1 MTSTNNDVI
10 VLNYESE
17 YDLVLDFSGS
27 YDLPL
32 YPYIENDITIEGLT
46 LRSNLYGDELEP
58 CIMYLETDSEITP
71 YVIIL
76 NSSIMNQDDLLLT
89 DLDPYLLSEI
99 FKTNQENIRLA
110 LKTTCDLG
118 SIKSIITPNN
128 SDLVLSTDL
137 NQNIQLQVFVETAL
151 NEIGIQCNSFSL
163 TAISYLSVNNLLNFT
178 LKNSMRKNVF
188 LTVFLDSVEH
198 PLTSFDPYYLTDLDE
213 YLLSDIDYIDHAMKL
228 TNSQLYLDI
237 VYYLYSDNL
246 TIPIDIT
253 LGEIYQSSTIYI
265 VGNHTLHLTLTDIE
279 TYIQQYFS
287 EENFTMSL
295 NEDDISIY
303 IKEYAGL
310 ERNVLPLKT
319 GLDYKEFLMT
329 YDPYYLSELDNAML
343 IDLDG
348 ADNYI
353 HLETY
358 ITYDG
363 KLGIKT
369 GADLTIN
376 TSPDLYDTM
385 LLVDLDP
392 YTIDDLEQ
400 EIIS

>member
-99 FKTNQENIRLA
+99 FKTNQENIRLV
-110 LKTTCDLG
+110 LKTACDLG
-118 SIKSIITPNN
+118 SIKSIIMPNN
-128 SDLVLSTDL
+128 TDLVLSTEL
-137 NQNIQLQVFVETAL
+137 NQNIRLQTFVKTAL
-151 NEIGIQCNSFSL
+151 NEIGVQCNSFNL
-163 TAISYLSVNNLLNFT
+163 TAISYLSVYNLLNFT
-178 LKNSMRKNVF
+178 LKNSMRKNVL

-213 YLLSDIDYIDHAMKL
+213 YLLSDMDYIDHTMKL
-228 TNSQLYLDI
+228 MNSQLYLDV

-253 LGEIYQSSTIYI
+253 LGEMYQSSTIYI
-265 VGNHTLHLTLTDIE
+265 VGNHILHLTLTDIE
-279 TYIQQYFS
+279 TDIQQYLS
-287 EENFTMSL
+287 EEHFTMSL
-295 NEDDISIY
+295 NENDVSIY
-303 IKEYAGL
+303 IREYAEL
-310 ERNVLPLKT
+310 ERNALPLKT

-343 IDLDG
+343 INLDG
-348 ADNYI
+348 ADDYI
-353 HLETY
+353 HLEMN
-358 ITYDG
+358 IAYDG
-363 KLGIKT
+363 KFGIKT

-376 TSPDLYDTM
+376 TSPDLYDAM

-400 EIIS
+400 EINS